1 MYEYN
6 WPKRSV
12 QSHPHF
18 AHHHH
23 EPTMSLAKLTAVSTS
38 TLSLLL
44 ERQRLQT
51 LPQYT
56 TQTSNPLH
64 LPQITKN
71 LRQLKAG
78 VLALEAKEGR
88 TEAVTLLR
96 SQYGRMRGMLG
107 EDADRAGIEV
117 LEEPKVEEERDLSPG
132 IVKTHARSRSSS
144 TEPIYTP
151 YADDPEAGPEP
162 GVLLQEQQR
171 LMDGMFANYSQSY
184 PVLML
189 VLDQDMRLDTLAQSI
204 GRQRDI
210 SLRINDEIGTHQGL
224 LEELDHDLDTTSN
237 NLGRARRQ
245 LGTFAQK
252 AKANGALYLSP
263 YLCHSC

>member
-1 MYEYN
+1 
-6 WPKRSV
+6 
-12 QSHPHF
+12 
-18 AHHHH
+18 
-23 EPTMSLAKLTAVSTS
+23 MSLAKLTAISTS

-78 VLALEAKEGR
+78 ILALEAKEGR

-132 IVKTHARSRSSS
+132 IVKTHTRSRSSS

-171 LMDGMFANYSQSY
+171 LMD
-184 PVLML
+184 
-189 VLDQDMRLDTLAQSI
+189 DQDMRLDTLAQSI

-252 AKANGALYLSP
+252 AKANGSTLTIAGLIFVL
-263 YLCHSC
+263 LILIIVFKT

>member
-1 MYEYN
+1 MDVRTKLDLDSD
-6 WPKRSV
+6 WAATDQTSTAAGRSAAFT
-12 QSHPHF
+12 STLALHTT
-18 AHHHH
+18 
-23 EPTMSLAKLTAVSTS
+23 TMSLAKLTAVSTS

-78 VLALEAKEGR
+78 ILALEASEGR

-96 SQYGRMRGMLG
+96 GQYGRMRGMLG

-117 LEEPKVEEERDLSPG
+117 LEEPKPEPKEEDHERSPSPG
-132 IVKTHARSRSSS
+132 FVKTYTRSSS

-171 LMDGMFANYSQSY
+171 LMEG
-184 PVLML
+184 
-189 VLDQDMRLDTLAQSI
+189 
-204 GRQRDI
+204 
-210 SLRINDEIGTHQGL
+210 
-224 LEELDHDLDTTSN
+224 
-237 NLGRARRQ
+237 
-245 LGTFAQK
+245 
-252 AKANGALYLSP
+252 P
-263 YLCHSC
+263 YFS

>member
-1 MYEYN
+1 
-6 WPKRSV
+6 
-12 QSHPHF
+12 
-18 AHHHH
+18 
-23 EPTMSLAKLTAVSTS
+23 MSLAKLTAVSTS

-56 TQTSNPLH
+56 SQTSNPLH

-78 VLALEAKEGR
+78 ILALEQSEGR
-88 TEAVTLLR
+88 TEAVTLLS

-117 LEEPKVEEERDLSPG
+117 LEEPKPEPKGEDEYERELSPPVG
-132 IVKTHARSRSSS
+132 KTHTRSSS

-171 LMDGMFANYSQSY
+171 LME
-184 PVLML
+184 
-189 VLDQDMRLDTLAQSI
+189 DQDIRLDSLAQSI

-224 LEELDHDLDTTSN
+224 LEELDHDLDSTSHR
-237 NLGRARRQ
+237 LGRARRQ

-252 AKANGALYLSP
+252 AKANGSTLTIAGLIFVL
-263 YLCHSC
+263 LILIIVFKT

>member
-1 MYEYN
+1 
-6 WPKRSV
+6 
-12 QSHPHF
+12 
-18 AHHHH
+18 
-23 EPTMSLAKLTAVSTS
+23 MSLAKLTAISTS

-56 TQTSNPLH
+56 SQTSNPLH
-64 LPQITKN
+64 IPQITRN

-78 VLALEAKEGR
+78 ILALEASEGR

-117 LEEPKVEEERDLSPG
+117 LEEPKVERDEDEDRERSP
-132 IVKTHARSRSSS
+132 VADRTRTRSSS

-171 LMDGMFANYSQSY
+171 LMEGECRRTGAYA
-184 PVLML
+184 VL
-189 VLDQDMRLDTLAQSI
+189 I
-204 GRQRDI
+204 
-210 SLRINDEIGTHQGL
+210 
-224 LEELDHDLDTTSN
+224 
-237 NLGRARRQ
+237 
-245 LGTFAQK
+245 
-252 AKANGALYLSP
+252 LS
-263 YLCHSC
+263 